1 MKINN
6 LLRKVELPQISSKS
20 KNAFQKKVK
29 KGAFVSIIYYDIEKE
44 QIKLQQFTGLCTSF
58 KSKGLNSKITVSSL
72 VNKVTIQQNF
82 FLYSKMV
89 LDVSVLKK

>member
-6 LLRKVELPQISSKS
+6 LLRKIEFTQISSKS
-20 KNAFQKKVK
+20 KTAFHRKVK
-29 KGAFVSIIYYDIEKE
+29 KGDFVSIIYYDIEKE
-44 QIKLQQFTGLCTSF
+44 QIKLQQFTGFCNRF
-58 KSKGLNSKITVSSL
+58 RSKGLNSKITVSSL

-89 LDVSVLKK
+89 LDISVLKK

>member
-6 LLRKVELPQISSKS
+6 LLRKIELPQMSSRS
-20 KNAFQKKVK
+20 KNAFHKKVK
-29 KGAFVSIIYYDIEKE
+29 KGDFVSIIYYDIEKE
-44 QIKLQQFTGLCTSF
+44 QIKLQQFTGLCSGF

>member
-44 QIKLQQFTGLCTSF
+44 QIKLQQFTGLCTS
-58 KSKGLNSKITVSSL
+58 
-72 VNKVTIQQNF
+72 
-82 FLYSKMV
+82 
-89 LDVSVLKK
+89 